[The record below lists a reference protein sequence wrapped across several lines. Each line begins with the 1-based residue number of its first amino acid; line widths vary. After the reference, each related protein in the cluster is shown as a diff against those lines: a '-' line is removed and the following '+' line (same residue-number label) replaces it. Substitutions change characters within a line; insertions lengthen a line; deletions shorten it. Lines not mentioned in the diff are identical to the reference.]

1 MPIRAV
7 QQFQLGTVMNKEEQA
22 LETMAKMKAAGYEG
36 IELCGFVIK
45 PIGFAV
51 KLLTKAAGMPVGNG
65 AGWSG
70 QGWCGRQG

>member
-36 IELCGFVIK
+36 IELK
-45 PIGFAV
+45 PVLQTEFQAIQRDPV
-51 KLLTKAAGMPVGNG
+51 YYKLGSVMNQQNL
-65 AGWSG
+65 
-70 QGWCGRQG
+70 